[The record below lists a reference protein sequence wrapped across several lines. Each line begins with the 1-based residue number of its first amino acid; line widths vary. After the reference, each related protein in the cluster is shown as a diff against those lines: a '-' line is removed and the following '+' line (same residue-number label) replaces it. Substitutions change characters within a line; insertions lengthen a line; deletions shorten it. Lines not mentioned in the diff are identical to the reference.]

1 MPVIL
6 DPATYDL
13 WLDPGLH
20 DAVAI
25 SQMLRP
31 IDAQLIRLFPVST
44 RVNRVQNQD
53 AEFAK
58 QFELEP
64 SPQGG
69 LFNWHETDK
78 IP

>member
-6 DPATYDL
+6 DPANYDL

-20 DAVAI
+20 DAVAV

-31 IDAQLIRLFPVST
+31 IDAKLTRLFPVST
-44 RVNRVQNQD
+44 RVNQARNDD
-53 AEFAK
+53 AECTR
-58 QFELEP
+58 QIELEP

-69 LFNWHETDK
+69 LFGWHETDK
-78 IP
+78 IA